1 MARMK
6 KGFGETFSK
15 TVDSEGSQQDIR
27 SSYDIVG
34 DIAIIRL
41 TKKSIR
47 HRDIIAQTIMNE
59 HKNIETVLTQTGAV
73 CGDFRLRKLEYVAG
87 ESRTITVHKEYGC
100 SFRVDVENC
109 YFSPRLHHERMRIVE
124 QVRNGEV
131 VVNMFAGVGCFSI
144 LIAKRSQVDKVYSI
158 DINPT
163 AVRYL
168 RENIRV
174 NDVYGKVV
182 PMLGDS
188 KKVIEENLLH
198 VADRVL
204 MPLPEK
210 ALEYLP
216 YAILALKEVGGW
228 IHYYDFEHAR
238 KNESAIEKVRMKV
251 SQQLEGLQ
259 VAFDLPFSRVVR
271 PTGPNWYQIVLD
283 IHLRKLKPWEQQP
296 MEGRSPD

>member
-1 MARMK
+1 
-6 KGFGETFSK
+6 
-15 TVDSEGSQQDIR
+15 
-27 SSYDIVG
+27 
-34 DIAIIRL
+34 
-41 TKKSIR
+41 
-47 HRDIIAQTIMNE
+47 MNE